1 MRRFGWFLL
10 LLTVAMSPTLPGQ
23 LLPAPETPTEAEPL
37 RREVGALESRLEKAG
52 AAANSVVFFGSSS
65 IRLWSS
71 LDKDFP
77 GRTVVNCG
85 FGGSTLRDWLRYGP
99 RIFARV
105 KPRAIVLYC
114 GENDLARGD
123 TPEAALQN
131 FQALYGLLNA
141 AYPSV
146 PIAYLSVKP
155 SPLRAHLKANVERFN
170 FLAAEYLR
178 TRKAARFLDIFNAL
192 LKPGG
197 ELDPALYRPDRL
209 HLSASGYAVLQRE
222 VDSFLREAAPLGGA
236 GS

>member
-1 MRRFGWFLL
+1 MTAL
-10 LLTVAMSPTLPGQ
+10 
-23 LLPAPETPTEAEPL
+23 APLGLSAQVLQAPLAVPEAEPL
-37 RREVGALESRLEKAG
+37 RVEVGALESRLAQAG
-52 AAANSVVFFGSSS
+52 SRPNSIVFFGSSS
-65 IRLWSS
+65 IRLWST
-71 LDKDFP
+71 LDRDFP

-99 RIFARV
+99 GIFARV

-114 GENDLARGD
+114 GENDLARGEA
-123 TPEAALQN
+123 PETVFQN
-131 FQALYGLLNA
+131 FQALYAMLA
-141 AYPSV
+141 SAYPDV
-146 PIAYLSVKP
+146 PVAYLSVKP
-155 SPLRAHLKANVERFN
+155 SPLRAHLKSNVERFN
-170 FLAAEYLR
+170 SLAASYLR

-222 VDSFLREAAPLGGA
+222 VDTFLREAAPLGNA